1 MQNNVVCSL
10 CKAAY
15 AFKDG
20 MGGLL
25 SHGLA
30 CPECKKDLP
39 RLAEA
44 YGVTVEEM
52 EEVLAGGE

>member
-1 MQNNVVCSL
+1 VPNNVVCPL

-20 MGGLL
+20 MAGP

-44 YGVTVEEM
+44 YGVTVEELK
-52 EEVLAGGE
+52 EVLEEKE